1 MVGLDC
7 IACLS
12 MDPCACSKHY
22 SLPDAP
28 CRWAWQNTHVTK
40 RIPKEQRITKS
51 VSKSPK
57 SKPTRRKPPR
67 PHMSLKD
74 RISNLHLLLRVPSFS
89 RWPLQVRFFCQD
101 VYEKWQHW
109 NKTVDSSIR
118 DGIKVSL
125 DMRQSEETINTGNL
139 PLSTQAKCQQNR
151 VAQGKGGVEGLDVG
165 YSELK
170 AHIEK
175 SISCLAERETFKCAI
190 CAKGMGPKSVTA
202 LFCNQETCRT
212 VSHLTCLATRFVED
226 EGANAAVTPLSGKC
240 PGCKEELLWID
251 LVKELTLRLRGEG
264 KVVQMMRKLREP
276 SIRMPKPKVPK
287 NNAAVTQLEAH
298 AVPKEVV
305 TDSDEVLVEA
315 EMRALD
321 ASDESLPDD
330 WHYQVDD
337 DDDGEIMTAM
347 SSHVAHSDGA
357 EVAKPTKGSSTSS
370 KLPAVIEDSDWDD
383 ADLLD

>member
-1 MVGLDC
+1 
-7 IACLS
+7 
-12 MDPCACSKHY
+12 
-22 SLPDAP
+22 
-28 CRWAWQNTHVTK
+28 
-40 RIPKEQRITKS
+40 
-51 VSKSPK
+51 
-57 SKPTRRKPPR
+57 
-67 PHMSLKD
+67 MSLKN

-125 DMRQSEETINTGNL
+125 DMKQSEEIINTGNL
-139 PLSTQAKCQQNR
+139 PLSTQAKDKRNR
-151 VAQGKGGVEGLDVG
+151 EALEKGGVEGLDVG

-170 AHIEK
+170 DHIEK
-175 SISCLAERETFKCAI
+175 SISYLAEHEAFKCAI
-190 CAKGMGPKSVTA
+190 CAQEMGPKSVTA

-212 VSHLTCLATRFVED
+212 VSHLTCLATRFVEV
-226 EGANAAVTPLSGKC
+226 EGADVAVTPVSGKC

-264 KVVQMMRKLREP
+264 KVVQAMTKPREP
-276 SIRMPKPKVPK
+276 SIRVPKPKVPK
-287 NNAAVTQLEAH
+287 NAAVSQLEAH
-298 AVPKEVV
+298 AVPEEDG
-305 TDSDEVLVEA
+305 TDSNEVLVEA

-337 DDDGEIMTAM
+337 DDEIMTAM
-347 SSHVAHSDGA
+347 SSHVAH
-357 EVAKPTKGSSTSS
+357 
-370 KLPAVIEDSDWDD
+370 
-383 ADLLD
+383 